1 MKIIH
6 ESEAAEDKLPGR
18 AMRWLA
24 SESVLGAEKM
34 SVCTIRVPA
43 GETVRPAHAHPDGE
57 ELIFIL
63 EGSGRVLVDGEVK
76 PVQTDTA
83 VLFPKGSVHML
94 QNNGKKEMRVICFFA
109 PPADPSVY
117 KFYED
122 VRFPE

>member
-6 ESEAAEDKLPGR
+6 ENEAAENKLPGR

-43 GETVRPAHAHPDGE
+43 GETVRPAHSHPDGE

-76 PVQTDTA
+76 PVQKDTA

-94 QNNGKKEMRVICFFA
+94 QNNGKIEMRVICFFA

-117 KFYED
+117 KFYEH
-122 VRFPE
+122 VHFPE